1 MTENNGFAE
10 EKGGATAR
18 RWLFQGQEY
27 PNLYEFRM
35 AVLRHLEESG
45 RLVNGRLV

>member
-1 MTENNGFAE
+1 MTENNDFTE

-18 RWLFQGQEY
+18 RWLFQGQKY

-45 RLVNGRLV
+45 KPVNGRVL